1 MSKQSEA
8 KSRQGYV
15 DKPVPQICK
24 NCIRFLFDRV
34 QTHEPTEWNKNGF
47 WQDKNLRCRLG
58 DFAVKK
64 TATCGEF
71 LAKET

>member
-15 DKPVPQICK
+15 DRPVPKTCK
-24 NCIRFLFDRV
+24 NCIRFLCDQKHR
-34 QTHEPTEWNKNGF
+34 QDWNGTPYF
-47 WQDKNLRCRLG
+47 EDANLRCRLG
-58 DFAVKK
+58 GFAVKK